1 MKNPKAKTK
10 ASPLLQA
17 VMKGDL
23 AAVQDALRDGEDV
36 NGIDRDGRT
45 ALFQAIVDGRF
56 AIAKAL
62 IQQGANVNA
71 RDRSLETP
79 LHFAAREQQVELG
92 QLLLD
97 NGAEINATDSNG
109 NTPLSR
115 AVFSSQGRG
124 EMIKLLLSHSA
135 DKNLKNNY
143 GVSPQDL
150 ANTIANYDVKKFL
163 Q

>member
-1 MKNPKAKTK
+1 M
-10 ASPLLQA
+10 QA

-23 AAVQDALRDGEDV
+23 PAVEDALKSGEDV
-36 NGIDRDGRT
+36 NDLDRDGRT
-45 ALFQAIVDGRF
+45 ALFQAIVDGQF
-56 AIAKAL
+56 AIAKVL

-71 RDRSLETP
+71 RDKSLETP

-97 NGAEINATDSNG
+97 NGAEINAMDSNG

-115 AVFSSQGRG
+115 AVYSSQGRG
-124 EMIKLLLSHSA
+124 EMIKLLLNRSA

-150 ANTIANYDVKKFL
+150 ANTISNYDVKKFL

>member
-1 MKNPKAKTK
+1 
-10 ASPLLQA
+10 
-17 VMKGDL
+17 MKGDL
-23 AAVQDALRDGEDV
+23 PAVEDALKSGEDV
-36 NGIDRDGRT
+36 NDLDRDGRT
-45 ALFQAIVDGRF
+45 ALFQAIVDGQF
-56 AIAKAL
+56 AIAKVL

-71 RDRSLETP
+71 RDKSLETP

-97 NGAEINATDSNG
+97 NGAEINAMDSNG

-115 AVFSSQGRG
+115 AVYSSQGRG
-124 EMIKLLLSHSA
+124 EMIKLLLNRSA

-150 ANTIANYDVKKFL
+150 ANTISNYDVKKFL